1 MSHRKAVWRS
11 ETGGRFVQGSGASA
25 EHYPHCNR
33 RGAGEERD
41 GARAADPTLP
51 GDRWERRNEERV
63 KDSRGGPASSLAD
76 RHGRRRAAGQPHTC
90 SSNLWS

>member
-11 ETGGRFVQGSGASA
+11 D
-25 EHYPHCNR
+25 R
-33 RGAGEERD
+33 RAFCAGERRVLNTARIVIGEGLGKRD